1 MAPSFPSIPLFSL
14 KVHVVFPAV
23 SLVHVVMFEELVEG
37 VDVVGEHEA
46 DPLLLATVGVA
57 EFVGSIVD
65 DIHGWSVLSV
75 GCVHALVGVGL
86 VATEKFASLDG
97 GAALE

>member
-1 MAPSFPSIPLFSL
+1 MAPSFPSIPLFIL
-14 KVHVVFPAV
+14 KIFSFSAV

-37 VDVVGEHEA
+37 VDVVGEHKA

-75 GCVHALVGVGL
+75 GCVHELVGVGL
-86 VATEKFASLDG
+86 VATEKFAPLDG

>member
-1 MAPSFPSIPLFSL
+1 M
-14 KVHVVFPAV
+14 HVVFLVV

-37 VDVVGEHEA
+37 VGVVGEHEA

-57 EFVGSIVD
+57 EFIGGVVD
-65 DIHGWSVLSV
+65 DMHGWSVLSV

>member
-1 MAPSFPSIPLFSL
+1 MVSSFPSIPQLSL
-14 KVHVVFPAV
+14 KVHVSFPAV

-37 VDVVGEHEA
+37 VGVVGEHEA
-46 DPLLLATVGVA
+46 HPLLLAAVGVA
-57 EFVGSIVD
+57 EFVGGVVD
-65 DIHGWSVLSV
+65 DIHGWSVLSI

-86 VATEKFASLDG
+86 VATEEFTSLDG

>member
-1 MAPSFPSIPLFSL
+1 MSSFSSIPQLSL
-14 KVHVVFPAV
+14 RVHVNFPTV

-37 VDVVGEHEA
+37 VGVVGEHEA
-46 DPLLLATVGVA
+46 DPLLLAAVGVA
-57 EFVGSIVD
+57 EFVGGVVD

-75 GCVHALVGVGL
+75 GFVHALVGVGL
-86 VATEKFASLDG
+86 VATEEFASLDG

>member
-1 MAPSFPSIPLFSL
+1 MSSFPSIPRFSL

-37 VDVVGEHEA
+37 VGVVREHEA
-46 DPLLLATVGVA
+46 DPLLLATVDVA
-57 EFVGSIVD
+57 EFVGSVVD
-65 DIHGWSVLSV
+65 DMHGWSVLSI

-86 VATEKFASLDG
+86 VATEEFASLNG
-97 GAALE
+97 GATLE

>member
-1 MAPSFPSIPLFSL
+1 MAPSFPSILLFSPKL
-14 KVHVVFPAV
+14 DFTFSTV

-37 VDVVGEHEA
+37 VGVVGEHEA
-46 DPLLLATVGVA
+46 DPLLLAAVGVA

-65 DIHGWSVLSV
+65 DVHGWSVLSV
-75 GCVHALVGVGL
+75 GFVHTLVGVGL
-86 VATEKFASLDG
+86 VATEELASLDG